1 VSAEH
6 AVPAVDDYNERT
18 SLDLFIT
25 GKTGKESWNHKTNPS
40 DFFHI
45 KSATE
50 MVFSR
55 LGINPLSLMNGESGK
70 KYFAESVTYTFNK
83 KLVAE
88 TGRISKSYLAKFDIG
103 QDIYYSHIEWDQILK
118 IIKNNIITYSELP
131 KYPSVRRDLA
141 ILIDK
146 GIKFGQIK
154 EIAFRTEK
162 NVLQEVGLF
171 DVYESESFGTNKKS
185 YAVSFILRDNLK
197 TMTDNNIE
205 KVMNNLIR
213 VFETELGAKIR

>member
-1 VSAEH
+1 
-6 AVPAVDDYNERT
+6 VDDYNERT

-25 GKTGKESWNHKTNPS
+25 GKTGRENWNHKTNPT

-50 MVFSR
+50 MVLSR
-55 LGINPLSLMNGESGK
+55 LGIDASSLMNGESTK
-70 KYFAESVTYTFNK
+70 KYFAESITYTQNNR
-83 KLVAE
+83 VAAE

-103 QDIYYSHIEWDQILK
+103 QDVYYSHIDWDYILK
-118 IIKNNIITYSELP
+118 MIRKNVISYCELP

-141 ILIDK
+141 MLLDK
-146 GIKFGQIK
+146 DIKFRQIK
-154 EIAFRTEK
+154 EIAFKTER

-171 DVYESESFGTNKKS
+171 DVYESDTLGTNKKS

-197 TMTDNNIE
+197 TMTDKNIE
-205 KVMNNLIR
+205 KVINNLIR
-213 VFETELGAKIR
+213 AFETELGAKIR